1 MKIFVSCSSSD
12 YIDDKYKKMGRE
24 LGKFI
29 GEYNHTL
36 VFGSSQRGIMGEVY
50 RKTKEYGGKVIS
62 IIPEHSYGVLEKV
75 KCDELIE
82 VKKDTDQFDMLVKN
96 NDVTIVLP
104 GSVGMLTELCLS
116 IHYNRFFKNKKRIII
131 VNQYNFFDDILE
143 TFNKMI
149 TKSFMYDIS
158 DNLYIVVDSIDKAID
173 ILKK

>member
-1 MKIFVSCSSSD
+1 MSCASSD
-12 YIDDKYKKMGRE
+12 YIDDKYKEMGRK
-24 LGKFI
+24 LGRFI

-36 VFGSSQRGIMGEVY
+36 VFGSSQRGIMGAVY

-75 KCDELIE
+75 ECDKLIE
-82 VKKDTDQFDMLVKN
+82 VKQDTDQFDMLVKN

-116 IHYNRFFKNKKRIII
+116 IHYNRFLKSKKKVII
-131 VNQYNFFDDILE
+131 VNQYGFFDEILE

-149 TKSFMYDIS
+149 KENFMYDIS
-158 DNLYIVVDSIDKAID
+158 DDLYIVVDNIDKAID